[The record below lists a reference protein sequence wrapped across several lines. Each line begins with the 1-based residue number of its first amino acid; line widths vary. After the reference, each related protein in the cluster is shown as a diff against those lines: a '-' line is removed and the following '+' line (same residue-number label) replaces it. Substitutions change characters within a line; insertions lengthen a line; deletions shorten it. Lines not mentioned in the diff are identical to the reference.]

1 MVVLGGALANP
12 AARETRHA
20 VPVGVTMDGMIVME
34 DDLDSR
40 NEGMDSR
47 MVNPTM
53 LTARKVGATSMVPA
67 DQQGE
72 EQRYPYG
79 GGGYGGYGWGRP
91 WGPYGRPWGPYG
103 RPWGP
108 YIPYRP
114 WGPF

>member
-1 MVVLGGALANP
+1 
-12 AARETRHA
+12 
-20 VPVGVTMDGMIVME
+20 MDGMIVME

-53 LTARKVGATSMVPA
+53 LTTRKVGATPMVPA

-79 GGGYGGYGWGRP
+79 GGYGWGRP